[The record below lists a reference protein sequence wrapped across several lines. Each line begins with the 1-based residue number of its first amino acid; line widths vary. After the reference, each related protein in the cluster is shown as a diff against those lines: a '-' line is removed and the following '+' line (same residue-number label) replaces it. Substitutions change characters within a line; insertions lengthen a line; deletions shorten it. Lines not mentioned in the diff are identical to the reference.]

1 MHLSPVFCCQSLVT
15 FLTYIFEFVFNTARS
30 ASNFATLVPQERLK
44 IKYFA
49 NFAIHPHLAYIVV
62 TDCPNKQDME

>member
-1 MHLSPVFCCQSLVT
+1 MHLSSVFWCQSLVT

-30 ASNFATLVPQERLK
+30 ASNFVTLVLQERLK

-49 NFAIHPHLAYIVV
+49 NFAIHTRLA
-62 TDCPNKQDME
+62 